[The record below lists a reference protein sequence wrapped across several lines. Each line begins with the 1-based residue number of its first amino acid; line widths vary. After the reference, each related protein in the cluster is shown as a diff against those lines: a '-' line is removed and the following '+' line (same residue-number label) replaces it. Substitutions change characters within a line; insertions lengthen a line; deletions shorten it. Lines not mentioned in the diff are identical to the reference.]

1 MFFFLL
7 SNSSARMVV
16 DIIRENAGDSMKKNI
31 LFIILTVVLVFV
43 AGCGNGG
50 LKDAKN
56 YPIEDFSFTNHEG
69 EAFGKKDLKDK
80 VWVADFVFTNC
91 ADVCPPMTANMAKL
105 QDMIKE
111 EGLEDVEIVSFSV
124 DPSVDSPEVLTEYGK
139 QFNIDF
145 ANWSFLTGYTQEEI
159 EKFALENF
167 KTLVKKPETGDQVIH
182 GTDFYLV
189 DQEGNMRKYYT
200 GLKEVPFEQIIEDI
214 KALQ

>member
-1 MFFFLL
+1 
-7 SNSSARMVV
+7 
-16 DIIRENAGDSMKKNI
+16 MKKGI
-31 LFIILTVVLVFV
+31 LFFVLAAVIALA
-43 AGCGNGG
+43 AGCGNSG

-56 YPIEDFSFTNHEG
+56 YPIEDFKYTNQDG
-69 EAFGKKDLKDK
+69 QPYSKKDLKGK

-124 DPSVDSPEVLTEYGK
+124 DPTVDKPEVLTEYGK
-139 QFNIDF
+139 KFNVDF
-145 ANWSFLTGYTQEEI
+145 KNWNFLTGYTQEEI

-167 KTLVKKPETGDQVIH
+167 KTIVKKPQSGDQVIH

-189 DQEGNMRKYYT
+189 DQNGDMRKYYT

>member
-1 MFFFLL
+1 MKKIFFLL
-7 SNSSARMVV
+7 MLTG
-16 DIIRENAGDSMKKNI
+16 IIA
-31 LFIILTVVLVFV
+31 LA
-43 AGCGNGG
+43 AGCGNSG

-56 YPIEDFSFTNHEG
+56 YPIEDFTFTNQDG
-69 EAFGKKDLKDK
+69 EPISKKDLEGK

-124 DPSVDSPEVLTEYGK
+124 DPEVDTPETLKEYGK
-139 QFNIDF
+139 KFNADF
-145 ANWSFLTGYTQEEI
+145 DNWSFLTGYSQEEI
-159 EKFALENF
+159 ERFTLENF
-167 KTLVKKPETGDQVIH
+167 KALVKKPESGDQVIH

-189 DQEGNMRKYYT
+189 DQNGDMRKYYT

>member
-1 MFFFLL
+1 MILKKVYAILML
-7 SNSSARMVV
+7 SAV
-16 DIIRENAGDSMKKNI
+16 IIFA
-31 LFIILTVVLVFV
+31 
-43 AGCGNGG
+43 AGCGDSG

-56 YPIEDFSFTNHEG
+56 YPIEDFTFTNQNG
-69 EAFGKKDLKDK
+69 ESISKADFKDK
-80 VWVADFVFTNC
+80 VWVASFIFTNC

-105 QDMIKE
+105 QDMMKE

-124 DPSVDSPEVLTEYGK
+124 DPSVDSPEVLKEYGNK
-139 QFNIDF
+139 FNVDF
-145 ANWSFLTGYTQEEI
+145 TNWSFLTGYSQEEI

-189 DQEGNMRKYYT
+189 DQNGDMRKYYT

-214 KALQ
+214 KTLQ

>member
-1 MFFFLL
+1 MLAAVIMF
-7 SNSSARMVV
+7 A
-16 DIIRENAGDSMKKNI
+16 
-31 LFIILTVVLVFV
+31 
-43 AGCGNGG
+43 AGCGDSG

-56 YPIEDFSFTNHEG
+56 YPIEDFTFTDQNG
-69 EAFGKKDLKDK
+69 ESLSKADLKGK
-80 VWVADFVFTNC
+80 VWVASFIFTNC

-105 QDMIKE
+105 QDMMKE

-124 DPSVDSPEVLTEYGK
+124 DPTVDSPEVLKEYGNK
-139 QFNIDF
+139 FNVDF
-145 ANWSFLTGYTQEEI
+145 MNWSFLTGYSQEEI

-189 DQEGNMRKYYT
+189 DQNGDMRKYYT

-214 KALQ
+214 KTLQ

>member
-1 MFFFLL
+1 MILKKVYTLL
-7 SNSSARMVV
+7 MLAAVV
-16 DIIRENAGDSMKKNI
+16 IFA
-31 LFIILTVVLVFV
+31 
-43 AGCGNGG
+43 AGCGNSG

-56 YPIEDFSFTNHEG
+56 YPIEDFTFTDQDG
-69 EAFGKKDLKDK
+69 ESVSKSDLKGK
-80 VWVADFVFTNC
+80 VWMASFIFTNC
-91 ADVCPPMTANMAKL
+91 DDVCPPMTANMAKL

-111 EGLEDVEIVSFSV
+111 EGLEDVEIISFSV
-124 DPSVDSPEVLTEYGK
+124 DPGVDNPETLKEYGK
-139 QFNIDF
+139 KFNVDF
-145 ANWSFLTGYTQEEI
+145 KNWSLLTGYSQEEI

-214 KALQ
+214 KTLQ